1 MDTQFKKG
9 VLELIVLLIVHKK
22 DIYGYE
28 LVLEVR
34 KVLEVNEGTI
44 YPILRRLTNER
55 YFETYLV
62 ESKEGPPRKYYH
74 ITELGTRRKEELV
87 QNWKSFNQKV
97 NCFIEEGE

>member
-1 MDTQFKKG
+1 M
-9 VLELIVLLIVHKK
+9 IVLLIVHKK

-44 YPILRRLTNER
+44 YPILRRLTNEK

-74 ITELGTRRKEELV
+74 TTELGTRRKEELV
-87 QNWKSFNQKV
+87 QNWKSFNRKV
-97 NCFIEEGE
+97 NCFLEEGE